1 MTGSPRL
8 KIKMDPRWGEFW
20 ADYDRGSG
28 TDTLTFVYTVAE
40 PNTSPQGIA
49 VLANTLE
56 LNGGKIRLMS
66 DRTVTPAW
74 PTPGWATTQ
83 PQGGLAAMTGAENA

>member
-1 MTGSPRL
+1 M
-8 KIKMDPRWGEFW
+8 
-20 ADYDRGSG
+20 
-28 TDTLTFVYTVAE
+28 AE

-66 DRTVTPAW
+66 DRTIDVRLAH
-74 PTPGWATTQ
+74 A
-83 PQGGLAAMTGAENA
+83 GLGHDPSHKVDWRQ